1 MTTKSVVQT
10 QKKSLSGGMQ
20 QWVQRY
26 GRLAALLIIVVMF
39 AVATGGNSLA
49 GENLMNVLW
58 QVTTIGV
65 IAMGASFVIFTGG
78 IDLSVAPVLAMTG
91 IITTYLL
98 TFQHTNIVVAVAAG
112 LLAGL
117 LCGLLNGVLVTWFNI
132 TPFIVTLATMN
143 VFSGATLLFSRGETW
158 GVFEPPAFMFIG
170 GGRIGPVPMPVII
183 FLVVTVAAWFV
194 ASGTRFGRSIYAL
207 GGNEVAATFSGI
219 NVRRMKILAY
229 AMSGFCAGLS
239 GVVLSSKIQQASS
252 AQGVGSELDVI
263 ASVVVGGASLFGGEG
278 TIFGTLIGT
287 VLIGVV
293 NNGLNLLN
301 VSSLYTPLVKGLVIL
316 LAVGVDSFYRRR
328 SR

>member
-1 MTTKSVVQT
+1 MTTKTVVQT
-10 QKKSLSGGMQ
+10 QKDTGARTQ
-20 QWVQRY
+20 QWMQRY
-26 GRLAALLIIVVMF
+26 GRLAALLVIVAVF
-39 AVATGGNSLA
+39 AIATGGNSLA

-65 IAMGASFVIFTGG
+65 MAMGASFVIFTGG

-98 TFQHTNIVVAVAAG
+98 TFQHTNVIVAVLAG
-112 LLAGL
+112 LAAGL

-158 GVFEPPAFMFIG
+158 GVFEPPSFMFMG

-183 FLVVTVAAWFV
+183 FLAVAAIAWFV
-194 ASGTRFGRSIYAL
+194 AGGTRFGRSIYAL
-207 GGNEVAATFSGI
+207 GGNEVAAAFSGI
-219 NVRRMKILAY
+219 NVRRMKVLAY
-229 AMSGFCAGLS
+229 ATSGFCAGLS
-239 GVVLSSKIQQASS
+239 GVLLSSKIQQASS

-278 TIFGTLIGT
+278 TIIGTLIGT

-301 VSSLYTPLVKGLVIL
+301 VSSLYTPLVKGVVIL
-316 LAVGVDSFYRRR
+316 LAVGVDSYYRRR

>member
-10 QKKSLSGGMQ
+10 QRRASSTT
-20 QWVQRY
+20 QWMQRY
-26 GRLAALLIIVVMF
+26 GRLAALLVIVALF

-49 GENLMNVLW
+49 GENVMNVLW
-58 QVTTIGV
+58 QVSTVGV
-65 IAMGASFVIFTGG
+65 MAMGASFVIFTGG

-91 IITTYLL
+91 IISTYLL
-98 TFQHTNIVVAVAAG
+98 TYQNVNVVVSVLAG
-112 LLAGL
+112 LAAGL

-158 GVFEPPAFMFIG
+158 GVFGPPSFMFVG
-170 GGRIGPVPMPVII
+170 GGRIGPVPMPVVT
-183 FLVVTVAAWFV
+183 FLVVTAIAWFV
-194 ASGTRFGRSIYAL
+194 AGGTRFGRSIYAL
-207 GGNEVAATFSGI
+207 GGNEVAAAFSGI

-229 AMSGFCAGLS
+229 TVSGFCAGLS
-239 GVVLSSKIQQASS
+239 GVVLSSKIGQASS

-278 TIFGTLIGT
+278 TILGTLIGT

-301 VSSLYTPLVKGLVIL
+301 VSSLYTPLVKGVVIL